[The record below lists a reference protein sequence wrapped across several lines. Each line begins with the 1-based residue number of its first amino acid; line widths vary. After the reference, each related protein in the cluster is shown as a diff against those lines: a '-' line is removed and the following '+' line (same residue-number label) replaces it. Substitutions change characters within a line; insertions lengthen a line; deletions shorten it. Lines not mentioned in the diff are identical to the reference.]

1 MARSALSTSHLEG
14 LQQIVSL
21 IYLFFNGITMGDSG
35 TLTALQPGDL
45 MKMGLRLRSDVRV
58 DVSGSHII
66 KKNIPK
72 AAETAS

>member
-1 MARSALSTSHLEG
+1 
-14 LQQIVSL
+14 
-21 IYLFFNGITMGDSG
+21 MGDSG

-66 KKNIPK
+66 KKYSKGSRNSLLKVRNHPLSS
-72 AAETAS
+72 A